1 MTINSGTIVVSC
13 TQKTEGGEGLESK
26 SLLTVNGGNI
36 NIQTYD
42 DCINAGTGI
51 VINGG
56 NIFCAASGQDA
67 IDSNSMLTVNGGLT
81 IANGVR
87 GDGEAFDAERGFQ
100 VNGGI
105 IVGTHGGSMA
115 MTNPSG
121 QQRSVRIQA
130 AAGGAIGIKNAA
142 DEMLLLFNI
151 PVIAGATAGSAVSVI
166 FSDPR
171 LVSGSYS
178 LLSGGSISGGTTVN
192 GYNTGGTY
200 SGGTSKGFNL

>member
-1 MTINSGTIVVSC
+1 MTINSGTIFVGC
-13 TQKTEGGEGLESK
+13 TQKTTGGEGLESK
-26 SLLTVNGGNI
+26 GLLTINGGNI
-36 NIQTYD
+36 DIHTYD

-51 VINGG
+51 IINGG

-67 IDSNSMLTVNGGLT
+67 IDSNSALTVNGGLT
-81 IANGVR
+81 IANGIR
-87 GDGEAFDAERGFQ
+87 GDGEAFDAERNFQ

-115 MTNPSG
+115 MSSSSG
-121 QQRSVRIQA
+121 QQRSVRIQG
-130 AAGGAIGIKNAA
+130 AAGNTIGIKNAA
-142 DEMLLLFNI
+142 DEILLLFNI
-151 PVIAGATAGSAVSVI
+151 PVIAGATAGAAVTVT

-178 LLSGGSISGGTTVN
+178 LLSGGSISGGRTVN

-200 SGGTSKGFNL
+200 SGGTSKGFTL